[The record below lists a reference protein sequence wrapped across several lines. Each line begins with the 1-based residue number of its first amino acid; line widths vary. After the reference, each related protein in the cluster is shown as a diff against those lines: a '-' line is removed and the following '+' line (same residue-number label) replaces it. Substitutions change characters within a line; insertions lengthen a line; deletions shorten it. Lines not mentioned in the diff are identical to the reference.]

1 MCYNRNL
8 TLTIVL
14 VHTMSLSIIRYHSP
28 IGPIEVRATGAAVT
42 AVEYVEDLPA
52 ADAIGHESCAA
63 SASAHSLLEEA
74 QRQLAAYFAGSLRC
88 FDLPLALEGTPFQ
101 RQVWQQL
108 QRVGYG
114 ETASYGEIAEAID
127 NPKAVRAVGAA
138 NGRNPVA
145 IIVPCHRI
153 IGSGGRAKLTGYGG
167 GLWRKEWLLRHEGV
181 LLV

>member
-1 MCYNRNL
+1 
-8 TLTIVL
+8 
-14 VHTMSLSIIRYHSP
+14 MSLSVMNYDSF
-28 IGPIEVRATGAAVT
+28 IGPIEIHATDT
-42 AVEYVEDLPA
+42 AVSRVEFA
-52 ADAIGHESCAA
+52 GEQMGESEEEKGEQSRARVSSSLQA
-63 SASAHSLLEEA
+63 GAHPLLEEA
-74 QRQLAAYFAGSLRC
+74 RRQLDAYFAGELRC
-88 FDLPLALEGTPFQ
+88 FDLPLELEGTPFQ

-108 QRVGYG
+108 LSVGYG
-114 ETASYGEIAEAID
+114 QTASYQEIAVAID

-167 GLWRKEWLLRHEGV
+167 GLWRKEWLLRHEGA

>member
-1 MCYNRNL
+1 
-8 TLTIVL
+8 
-14 VHTMSLSIIRYHSP
+14 MSLSITHYDSP
-28 IGPIEVRATGAAVT
+28 IGAIEIRATDT
-42 AVEYVEDLPA
+42 AVSRLEFIEEPPA
-52 ADAIGHESCAA
+52 DHAIRNTQNAA
-63 SASAHSLLEEA
+63 SSPSGAHPLLEEA
-74 QRQLAAYFAGSLRC
+74 RRQLDAYFSGALQR
-88 FDLPLALEGTPFQ
+88 FDLPLALDGTPFQ

-108 QRVGYG
+108 LSVGYG
-114 ETASYGEIAEAID
+114 ETASYQAIADAIG

-153 IGSGGRAKLTGYGG
+153 IGSNRAGSGARPKLTGYGG

>member
-1 MCYNRNL
+1 
-8 TLTIVL
+8 
-14 VHTMSLSIIRYHSP
+14 MSISVMHYKSP
-28 IGPIEVRATGAAVT
+28 IGAIEIYATDT
-42 AVEYVEDLPA
+42 AVGRVKFVEEQ
-52 ADAIGHESCAA
+52 IGGSEEEKGEQSWVRDSSSMQAG
-63 SASAHSLLEEA
+63 AHPLLEEVR
-74 QRQLAAYFAGSLRC
+74 RQLDAYFGGSLRY
-88 FDLPLALEGTPFQ
+88 FDLSLELEGTPFQ

-108 QRVGYG
+108 LSVDYG
-114 ETASYGEIAEAID
+114 LTASYQDIAVAID

-138 NGRNPVA
+138 NGRNPVS

>member
-1 MCYNRNL
+1 MSFAVISYN
-8 TLTIVL
+8 
-14 VHTMSLSIIRYHSP
+14 SP
-28 IGPIEVRATGAAVT
+28 IGPIEIQATET
-42 AVEYVEDLPA
+42 AVSRVEFSGEQVEA
-52 ADAIGHESCAA
+52 NEEESGEK
-63 SASAHSLLEEA
+63 SSSRSSSPMQPGAHPLLAEA
-74 QRQLAAYFAGSLRC
+74 QRQLDAYFAGDLRC
-88 FDLPLALEGTPFQ
+88 FDLPLELDGTPFQ

-108 QRVGYG
+108 LSVDYG
-114 ETASYGEIAEAID
+114 QTASYQAIAHAID

-153 IGSGGRAKLTGYGG
+153 IGSGGHPKLTGYGG

>member
-1 MCYNRNL
+1 
-8 TLTIVL
+8 
-14 VHTMSLSIIRYHSP
+14 MSLSSTSYHSP
-28 IGPIEVRATGAAVT
+28 IGAIEIRVTDAAVT
-42 AVEYVEDLPA
+42 AVEYIEDPPA
-52 ADAIGHESCAA
+52 SDAIRHEPAVA
-63 SASAHSLLEEA
+63 PAGAHPLLEEA

-88 FDLPLALEGTPFQ
+88 FDLPLAFTGTPFQ

-108 QRVGYG
+108 RSVGYG
-114 ETASYGEIAEAID
+114 ETASYGAIAAAID

>member
-1 MCYNRNL
+1 
-8 TLTIVL
+8 
-14 VHTMSLSIIRYHSP
+14 MSRVEFAGEQ
-28 IGPIEVRATGAAVT
+28 IGESVEKGGERSGSRGSSSLQAGAH
-42 AVEYVEDLPA
+42 P
-52 ADAIGHESCAA
+52 
-63 SASAHSLLEEA
+63 LLEEV
-74 QRQLAAYFAGSLRC
+74 RHQLDAYFAGDLRC
-88 FDLPLALEGTPFQ
+88 FDLPLDLEGTPFQ

-108 QRVGYG
+108 LSVGYG
-114 ETASYGEIAEAID
+114 QTASYQDIAYAID
-127 NPKAVRAVGAA
+127 NPNAVRAVGAA

>member
-1 MCYNRNL
+1 MS
-8 TLTIVL
+8 IL
-14 VHTMSLSIIRYHSP
+14 VMNYDSP
-28 IGPIEVRATGAAVT
+28 IGSIEIHATDTAVSRVEFAGEQGGEGEEVSEVRGRSAALSSQEAGA
-42 AVEYVEDLPA
+42 
-52 ADAIGHESCAA
+52 HQM
-63 SASAHSLLEEA
+63 LEEVR
-74 QRQLAAYFAGSLRC
+74 RQLDAYFAGDLRC
-88 FDLPLALEGTPFQ
+88 FDLPLDMEGTPFQ

-108 QRVGYG
+108 LSVAYG
-114 ETASYGEIAEAID
+114 QTASYQDIAVAID

-138 NGRNPVA
+138 NGCNPVA

>member
-1 MCYNRNL
+1 
-8 TLTIVL
+8 
-14 VHTMSLSIIRYHSP
+14 MSLAVMHYDSP
-28 IGPIEVRATGAAVT
+28 IGPIEIHGTDT
-42 AVEYVEDLPA
+42 AVSRIEYIGEQGRESEEDRGERGGSRSSSSLQAGAPP
-52 ADAIGHESCAA
+52 
-63 SASAHSLLEEA
+63 LLEEA
-74 QRQLAAYFAGSLRC
+74 QRQLDAYFAGELRC
-88 FDLPLALEGTPFQ
+88 FDLPLDLEGTPFQ

-108 QRVGYG
+108 LSVAYG
-114 ETASYGEIAEAID
+114 QTASYQEIAVAID

>member
-1 MCYNRNL
+1 
-8 TLTIVL
+8 
-14 VHTMSLSIIRYHSP
+14 MSFAVTNYESP
-28 IGPIEVRATGAAVT
+28 IGSIEIYATDT
-42 AVEYVEDLPA
+42 AVSKVEFA
-52 ADAIGHESCAA
+52 GEQEGECEEV
-63 SASAHSLLEEA
+63 SAHPLLEEVR
-74 QRQLAAYFAGSLRC
+74 RQLDAYFGGGLRS
-88 FDLPLALEGTPFQ
+88 FDLPLDLDGTPFQ

-108 QRVGYG
+108 LSVDYG
-114 ETASYGEIAEAID
+114 QTASYQNIAHAID

-153 IGSGGRAKLTGYGG
+153 IGSGARPKLTGYGG

>member
-1 MCYNRNL
+1 
-8 TLTIVL
+8 
-14 VHTMSLSIIRYHSP
+14 MSVMHYDSP
-28 IGPIEVRATGAAVT
+28 IGPIEINATDKSVSS
-42 AVEYVEDLPA
+42 VEY
-52 ADAIGHESCAA
+52 IGEQGGETEEERGWPGAPSSLQSGAYP
-63 SASAHSLLEEA
+63 LLEEVR
-74 QRQLAAYFAGSLRC
+74 RQLDAYFAGDLRC
-88 FDLPLALEGTPFQ
+88 FDLPLDLEGTPFQ

-108 QRVGYG
+108 LSVGYG
-114 ETASYGEIAEAID
+114 QTASYQDIAVAID

-153 IGSGGRAKLTGYGG
+153 IGSGGRTKLTGYGG

>member
-1 MCYNRNL
+1 
-8 TLTIVL
+8 
-14 VHTMSLSIIRYHSP
+14 MSLSVMHYDSP
-28 IGPIEVRATGAAVT
+28 IGPIEIHGTDT
-42 AVEYVEDLPA
+42 AVSRIEYAGEGV
-52 ADAIGHESCAA
+52 GESEEERGERGGSRSPSSLQAG
-63 SASAHSLLEEA
+63 AHPLLEEV
-74 QRQLAAYFAGSLRC
+74 QRQLDAYFAGELRC
-88 FDLPLALEGTPFQ
+88 FDLPLDLEGTPFQ

-108 QRVGYG
+108 LSVGYG
-114 ETASYGEIAEAID
+114 QTASYQEIAVAID

>member
-1 MCYNRNL
+1 MSFAVISYN
-8 TLTIVL
+8 
-14 VHTMSLSIIRYHSP
+14 SP
-28 IGPIEVRATGAAVT
+28 IGPIEIQATDT
-42 AVEYVEDLPA
+42 AVSRVEFAGEQSGENEEERGERSRSRSSSSLQS
-52 ADAIGHESCAA
+52 G
-63 SASAHSLLEEA
+63 AHPLLEEV
-74 QRQLAAYFAGSLRC
+74 QRQLTAYFAGDLRC
-88 FDLPLALEGTPFQ
+88 FDLALALDGTPFQ

-108 QRVGYG
+108 LSVGYG
-114 ETASYGEIAEAID
+114 QTASYQAIAHAID

-153 IGSGGRAKLTGYGG
+153 IGIGARPKLTGYGG

>member
-1 MCYNRNL
+1 
-8 TLTIVL
+8 
-14 VHTMSLSIIRYHSP
+14 MSLSITNYDSP
-28 IGPIEVRATGAAVT
+28 IGPIAIQATDTAVSRVEFAGEQTGENEEERGERINSHSSSSMQSGAHPLLDEVR
-42 AVEYVEDLPA
+42 
-52 ADAIGHESCAA
+52 C
-63 SASAHSLLEEA
+63 
-74 QRQLAAYFAGSLRC
+74 QLAAYFAGDLRC
-88 FDLPLALEGTPFQ
+88 FDLPLALDGTPFQ

-108 QRVGYG
+108 LSVDYG
-114 ETASYGEIAEAID
+114 HTASYQDIAHAID

-153 IGSGGRAKLTGYGG
+153 IGSGARPKLTGYGG

>member
-1 MCYNRNL
+1 
-8 TLTIVL
+8 
-14 VHTMSLSIIRYHSP
+14 MSLSFTSYHSP
-28 IGPIEVRATGAAVT
+28 IGALEIRATAAAVT
-42 AVEYVEDLPA
+42 AVEYVEDRPV
-52 ADAIGHESCAA
+52 ADAIRSAPAA
-63 SASAHSLLEEA
+63 APAGALPLLEEV

-101 RQVWQQL
+101 RQVWRQL
-108 QRVGYG
+108 LSVGYG
-114 ETASYGEIAEAID
+114 ETASYGAIAAAID

-153 IGSGGRAKLTGYGG
+153 IGSGGRAKMTGYGG

>member
-1 MCYNRNL
+1 
-8 TLTIVL
+8 
-14 VHTMSLSIIRYHSP
+14 MSFSSIHYESP
-28 IGPIEVRATGAAVT
+28 IGPIAIHATDT
-42 AVEYVEDLPA
+42 AVSKVEFA
-52 ADAIGHESCAA
+52 GEQVEASEEESGERSRSRA
-63 SASAHSLLEEA
+63 SSPMQPGMHPLLDEVH
-74 QRQLAAYFAGSLRC
+74 RQLNAYFAGDLRY
-88 FDLPLALEGTPFQ
+88 FDLPLDLEGTPFQ

-108 QRVGYG
+108 LSVGYG
-114 ETASYGEIAEAID
+114 HTASYQDIAHAID

-138 NGRNPVA
+138 NGRNPVS